1 MNGWGAAEKLAK
13 SISKAALS
21 GEKLSEAAGQAVESS
36 AELLREADV
45 QSIGI
50 SADRLC
56 EADVQSTGI
65 SADRLREAD
74 AQSTGISAERIC
86 ESDTQSTDVSADL
99 LREVDNHTAF
109 SPEKLLTT
117 ERLRVENLRIIGADE
132 VAELGAVKPDGFGEL
147 IRLYEHKRLNPD
159 QCYSTE
165 FPYLQ
170 FEDNLEVEN
179 SRFEMNSAFESRFE
193 DTLSSCVE
201 TIFDNI
207 RPEVWEH
214 AGVDDRLELL
224 RLTCDLIGSELE
236 LPEKWVGRIDVTK
249 GGLDERVAAV
259 SCQIE
264 RLPEGGVAIQGI
276 PKLRVSPELMD
287 SYYDAMTAIF
297 HELVYIKQYAMIDSV
312 EPAQT
317 SDTRLLDLISI
328 LRRTDGECRPR
339 CDYLRSPIEAE
350 VRAQS
355 LCFGERLRDIA
366 AENLPR
372 VESIDNENK
381 G

>member
-21 GEKLSEAAGQAVESS
+21 VEKLSEAAGPAVESS

-65 SADRLREAD
+65 SAERLCEAD
-74 AQSTGISAERIC
+74 AQSTGISADRLC
-86 ESDTQSTDVSADL
+86 ESDTQSTDVSADRL
-99 LREVDNHTAF
+99 FEVDNHTAF

-193 DTLSSCVE
+193 DALSSCVE

-224 RLTCDLIGSELE
+224 RLTCDLISSELE

-259 SCQIE
+259 SCHIE

-317 SDTRLLDLISI
+317 SDARLLDLISI
-328 LRRTDGECRPR
+328 LRRSDGECRPR

>member
-65 SADRLREAD
+65 SADRLYEA
-74 AQSTGISAERIC
+74 
-86 ESDTQSTDVSADL
+86 
-99 LREVDNHTAF
+99 DNHTAF

-147 IRLYEHKRLNPD
+147 IHLYEHKRLNPD

-179 SRFEMNSAFESRFE
+179 SRLEMNSAFESRFE
-193 DTLSSCVE
+193 DTLSSCAE

-236 LPEKWVGRIDVTK
+236 LPENWVGRIDVTK
-249 GGLDERVAAV
+249 GGLDEQVAAV
-259 SCQIE
+259 SCHIE

-317 SDTRLLDLISI
+317 SDARLLDLISI